1 MSFLSNVVR
10 FHELALALPII
21 IFIYKVDI
29 VRKCKNYHQS
39 MSNVTV
45 GHFQSNLLFCDG
57 VNISIG
63 IKRHMKF

>member
-21 IFIYKVDI
+21 IIIYKVDN

-39 MSNVTV
+39 VSSVTV
-45 GHFQSNLLFCDG
+45 GHFQSNLLFCEV
-57 VNISIG
+57 VNINTG
-63 IKRHMKF
+63 I

>member
-29 VRKCKNYHQS
+29 VRKYKNYHKS
-39 MSNVTV
+39 VSNVT
-45 GHFQSNLLFCDG
+45 GDHFQSNLSFCEI
-57 VNISIG
+57 VSVSIG
-63 IKRHMKF
+63 IEYHIC